1 MNQEPTRPVPLSDK
15 HLQLISALVDETL
28 RATGSKY
35 AVLCVNLFEHIEES
49 LKALEASKPVQAE
62 QSTP

>member
-1 MNQEPTRPVPLSDK
+1 MIQEPTRQVPLSDK
-15 HLQLISALVDETL
+15 HLQLISVLTDETL

-35 AVLCVNLFEHIEES
+35 AVLCVDLFRHIEES
-49 LKALEASKPVQAE
+49 LKALEAPKPAQPE

>member
-1 MNQEPTRPVPLSDK
+1 MIQEPTRPVPLSDK
-15 HLQLISALVDETL
+15 HLQLISVLTDETL

-35 AVLCVNLFEHIEES
+35 AVLCVDLFRHIEES
-49 LKALEASKPVQAE
+49 LKALEDPKPAQSE